1 MCFPTENATAR
12 PLLCQA
18 VPSGRAPTAGGLGR
32 GGADIVKMK
41 RTRRARAQGGRPHSV
56 RVSLSDFEAAAVH
69 AAAARAGLDVAA
81 WLGEAG
87 LAEATRGRGPAGS
100 WGPVMQA
107 LMGAQAELAAAR
119 RVLRNVG
126 GNLNDVAA
134 HANTTGELHAATGR
148 VLGLVAR
155 AVARVDLAVAGMAGA
170 IGAAREQRLRGPR

>member
-1 MCFPTENATAR
+1 MRRRGRCPATLTASAR
-12 PLLCQA
+12 TRREA
-18 VPSGRAPTAGGLGR
+18 ARER
-32 GGADIVKMK
+32 GADIVEAKRTR
-41 RTRRARAQGGRPHSV
+41 RTRRARAEGGRPHSV

-87 LAEATRGRGPAGS
+87 LAQATRGRGPASS

-107 LMGAQAELAAAR
+107 LMGAQAELAEAR

-134 HANTTGELHAATGR
+134 HANATGEIHAATGR

-155 AVARVDLAVAGMAGA
+155 AVARVDTAAAGMAA
-170 IGAAREQRLRGPR
+170 ATAAARAERLRGPW

>member
-1 MCFPTENATAR
+1 MEAKRTR
-12 PLLCQA
+12 
-18 VPSGRAPTAGGLGR
+18 
-32 GGADIVKMK
+32 
-41 RTRRARAQGGRPHSV
+41 RTRRARAEGGRPHSV

-87 LAEATRGRGPAGS
+87 LAQATRGRGPASS

-134 HANTTGELHAATGR
+134 HANTTGEIHAATGR
-148 VLGLVAR
+148 VVGLVAR
-155 AVARVDLAVAGMAGA
+155 AVARVDTAAAGMTAA
-170 IGAAREQRLRGPR
+170 TAAARAERLRGPW